1 VISAETYSF
10 YKSIYET
17 LTYLW
22 LVPWVIG
29 STMVGAVLCYFKLLR
44 TEALDR
50 LLRLIVGVNFF
61 LLIAVALG
69 HLLYPGYL
77 EHVEPSIASLGLI
90 YLQKGQIYPP
100 LSEYSMHG
108 LMYGPLL
115 AEAQALFGAINLPI
129 IFSSKLLGVAAFIFS
144 SIVLLRMFTGFAR
157 AYLIFL
163 IPFGLFNFW
172 NRAEPL
178 VILLVTLT
186 LLVMRQP
193 VRIKTSIVLGGLVGL
208 AASLKIHA
216 ASYILAAIFIRPE
229 LFKGWTVQKGLVF
242 LAAILLVLM
251 ASHAPHQISIYG
263 FVSYLDLFRKH
274 GLSSTLLLENLTHMF
289 VLVFPIFY
297 LLLKGLGKN
306 SKYVMPAILLIA
318 VELIVAVIASKP
330 GAGSHHLMPFIPL
343 HALIIQGLLD
353 ETPTLKASILPFK
366 FGLLILGLVASIAPL
381 VLTGKH
387 ITRYSVQSE
396 LKKEVELMAERYPGV
411 VLAPSDVKNYPHVY
425 FRPILDAKGY
435 RQVDI
440 PGAMELNF
448 SGVADDVLVV
458 AMRQCRIP
466 FLALPVEG
474 EPFTLV
480 NYYTMAPLF
489 SNNVRSAFQKHYS
502 PVTPR
507 LTKHYTV
514 YSCNVQN

>member
-22 LVPWVIG
+22 LVPWAISG
-29 STMVGAVLCYFKLLR
+29 TLVGAVLYYFKLLR
-44 TEALDR
+44 ADLLDR
-50 LLRLIVGVNFF
+50 LLRLIVGVDFF
-61 LLIAVALG
+61 LLIAMAIS
-69 HLLYPGYL
+69 HLFYPSYL

-90 YLQKGQIYPP
+90 YLQKGLLYPP
-100 LSEYSMHG
+100 LYEYSMHG

-115 AEAQALFGAINLPI
+115 AEAQALFGAVNLPV
-129 IFSSKLLGVAAFIFS
+129 IFSSKLLGVMAFIFS
-144 SIVLLRMFTGFAR
+144 SIVLLKMFTGFAR

-178 VILLVTLT
+178 VILFVTLT

-193 VRIKTSIVLGGLVGL
+193 VRIKTSIVLGCLVGL

-216 ASYILAAIFIRPE
+216 ASYIVTAIFARPD
-229 LFKGWTVQKGLVF
+229 LFKSWTVQKGLVF
-242 LAAILLVLM
+242 LAAIFFVLI
-251 ASHAPHQISIYG
+251 ASHTPQQISIYG

-274 GLSSTLLLENLTHMF
+274 GLSNTLLLENLTHML
-289 VLVFPIFY
+289 VLLFPILY
-297 LLLKGLGKN
+297 LLLTGPGKN
-306 SKYVMPAILLIA
+306 SKYFIPTILLIA

-343 HALIIQGLLD
+343 HAWIIQGILNESPALD
-353 ETPTLKASILPFK
+353 ASISPFK
-366 FGLLILGLVASIAPL
+366 FGLLILGLVTLITPL
-381 VLTGKH
+381 VLAGKH

-396 LKKEVELMAERYPGV
+396 LKKEVEMMAEHYPGV
-411 VLAPSDVKNYPHVY
+411 VLAPSDVKSYPHVY

-435 RQVDI
+435 QQIDI

-448 SGVADDVLVV
+448 SNVPDDVLVA
-458 AMRQCRIP
+458 AMSSCRIP
-466 FLALPVEG
+466 YLALPVEG

-480 NYYTMAPLF
+480 NYYTMASLF
-489 SNNVRSAFQKHYS
+489 SDNVRSAFQKHYS
-502 PVTPR
+502 PVSSP
-507 LTKHYTV
+507 LTKHYRV
-514 YSCNVQN
+514 YSCAVRD

>member
-29 STMVGAVLCYFKLLR
+29 STVVGAVLSYFKLLR
-44 TEALDR
+44 TEPLDR
-50 LLRLIVGVNFF
+50 LLSLIVGVDFF
-61 LLIAVALG
+61 LLIAVALS
-69 HLLYPGYL
+69 HLFYPGYL

-115 AEAQALFGAINLPI
+115 AEAQALFGAFNLPV

-144 SIVLLRMFTGFAR
+144 SIALLRMFTGFAR

-178 VILLVTLT
+178 IILLVTLA

-216 ASYILAAIFIRPE
+216 ASYVIAAIFTRPD

-242 LAAILLVLM
+242 LAAIFLVLI
-251 ASHAPHQISIYG
+251 ASHTPQQISIFG

-274 GLSSTLLLENLTHMF
+274 GLSSILLLENLTHML
-289 VLVFPIFY
+289 VLVFPILY

-306 SKYVMPAILLIA
+306 SKYLIPAVLLVA
-318 VELIVAVIASKP
+318 VEFIVAMIASKP

-343 HALIIQGLLD
+343 HALIIQGILD
-353 ETPTLKASILPFK
+353 ETPTLNASILPFK
-366 FGLLILGLVASIAPL
+366 FGLLILGLVTLIAPL
-381 VLTGKH
+381 ILAGKH

-425 FRPILDAKGY
+425 FRPMLDAKGY
-435 RQVDI
+435 QQIDI

-448 SGVADDVLVV
+448 SKVPDDVLVA
-458 AMRQCRIP
+458 AMSNCRIP
-466 FLALPVEG
+466 YLALPVEG
-474 EPFTLV
+474 EPFTLL
-480 NYYTMAPLF
+480 NYYTMLPLF
-489 SNNVRSAFQKHYS
+489 SDNVRSTFQKHYS
-502 PVTPR
+502 PVTSR

-514 YSCNVQN
+514 YSCAVRD